1 MHPPAA
7 SSSGEPRADYS
18 TETVRS
24 LESVKVVHHQALS
37 VAHYIQEA
45 LLYRQKDFHL
55 ITAVNPERES
65 DFRQTAWLRRNPII
79 YSF

>member
-7 SSSGEPRADYS
+7 SLSDEPRTGYNTKQLDPWS
-18 TETVRS
+18 PS
-24 LESVKVVHHQALS
+24 ESYMQALS

-55 ITAVNPERES
+55 ITVNPEGS
-65 DFRQTAWLRRNPII
+65 LILDRQLG
-79 YSF
+79 